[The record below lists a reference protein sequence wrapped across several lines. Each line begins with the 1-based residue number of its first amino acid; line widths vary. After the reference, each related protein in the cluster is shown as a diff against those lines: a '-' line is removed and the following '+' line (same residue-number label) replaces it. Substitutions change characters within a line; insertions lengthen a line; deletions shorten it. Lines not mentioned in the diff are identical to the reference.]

1 MRPARSTVV
10 ATAVVMAA
18 VGGLLTA
25 SASASA
31 ATSCTSP
38 VFKREFFA
46 NTAFSGTPKKTDCDS
61 AINESWPGAPAKG
74 LPKDNF
80 GVRWTVTRDF
90 GSGGPFAFSA
100 EARGGIRVHLDG
112 VRKVNLWKKVSKA
125 QKQTVNVTVPKGK
138 HTLRIDFVN
147 WTGPAKAEFT
157 YTPRTAAGV
166 DKVKPLAPS
175 SPVVTYDKAT
185 GKAKITW
192 SKNKEMDLAGYR
204 VYRRLQGQSFPSKPL
219 ATTASTSYTD
229 IPPATGSTY
238 DYQVRAYDKASNESP
253 GSAVKSVAT
262 VDKTPPARVA
272 ATVAMG
278 TDRTRESYV
287 VSWKPVADAS
297 LYRVL
302 HHLFVDGHWE
312 PWSEVATTTGTSV
325 TDYVPA
331 TGAPVWYRVEAYD
344 AAGNV
349 APAQTGDE
357 VTINAFWE
365 ARATDVTV
373 SYQGDNHALLQWTLS
388 KDTFALWWDE
398 VRLLR
403 SVGTP
408 SLEETTPP
416 QYCTSLKYVAEGDRF
431 RFRCIAA
438 VTPGETNFF
447 AVEPYHSKS
456 LRALPSAIVSVVVP
470 AAPMPATDF
479 TGVTDGQ
486 RVDFSWTASASGDVD
501 HYELLSGVWH
511 PATSPNEEGWF
522 YTYLTVNIPGDTTS
536 IRWRYLLTQE
546 TDFVLIAV
554 AKDGT
559 KLSAS
564 QSPRLRM
571 SAPTAG

>member
-1 MRPARSTVV
+1 MRPARSAVV

-38 VFKREFFA
+38 VFKRQFFA
-46 NTAFSGTPKKTDCDS
+46 NTAFSGTPKRTDCDS
-61 AINESWPGAPAKG
+61 AINEAWSGAPAKG

-100 EARGGIRVHLDG
+100 EARGGIRVYLDG
-112 VRKVNLWKKVSKA
+112 VRKVSLWKKVSKA

-138 HTLRIDFVN
+138 HALRIDFVN
-147 WTGPAKAEFT
+147 WTGPASAKFS

-166 DKVKPLAPS
+166 DKVKPLAPT
-175 SPVVTYDKAT
+175 SPVATYDKAT

-192 SKNKEMDLAGYR
+192 AKNKEMDLAGYR
-204 VYRRLQGQSFPSKPL
+204 VYRRLQGGSFPSKPL

-229 IPPATGSTY
+229 SPPATGSTY
-238 DYQVRAYDKASNESP
+238 YYEVRAYDKAGNTSS
-253 GSAVKSVAT
+253 GSADRRVTT
-262 VDKTPPARVA
+262 VDKTPPARVV

-287 VSWKPVADAS
+287 VSWKPVADAVR
-297 LYRVL
+297 YRIL
-302 HHLFVDGHWE
+302 HRLFVDGHWE
-312 PWSEVATTTGTSV
+312 WSEGATTTGTSV

-331 TGAPVWYRVEAYD
+331 TGALVWYRVEAYD

-357 VTINAFWE
+357 VSVNAYWE
-365 ARATDVTV
+365 PRATDVTV
-373 SYQGDNHALLQWTLS
+373 SYQGGNRALLQWTLP
-388 KDTFALWWDE
+388 KDTFAIRWDE

-408 SLEETTPP
+408 SSEETTPP
-416 QYCTSLKYVAEGDRF
+416 QYCISFKYVAEGDHF
-431 RFRCIAA
+431 RFSCVAA

-447 AVEPYHSKS
+447 AVEPYHSES

-479 TGVTDGQ
+479 TGVADGR

-501 HYELLSGVWH
+501 HYELHSGVWH
-511 PATSPNEEGWF
+511 PATSPDGEGWF
-522 YTYLTVNIPGDTTS
+522 YTYMTVNIPGDTTS
-536 IRWRYLLTQE
+536 IRWPYLLTQE
-546 TDFVLIAV
+546 EDFVLIAV

-571 SAPTAG
+571 PAPTAG